1 MKVYKDIY
9 IYEARSK
16 LVAQAWFEMHD
27 YRSLGG
33 GLSFLKVLLKLSG
46 SPGNKLLYVLLY
58 NPASEMDPKHSELWA
73 PDHLQAFFSK
83 LIIVLLSFRL
93 SFGGRRRLHF

>member
-1 MKVYKDIY
+1 MKKSYRYYIVLYMMIILSYKIQLYDY
-9 IYEARSK
+9 HIYEARSK

-33 GLSFLKVLLKLSG
+33 ALSFLKVLLKLSG

-58 NPASEMDPKHSELWA
+58 NPIGIL
-73 PDHLQAFFSK
+73 SK
-83 LIIVLLSFRL
+83 
-93 SFGGRRRLHF
+93 